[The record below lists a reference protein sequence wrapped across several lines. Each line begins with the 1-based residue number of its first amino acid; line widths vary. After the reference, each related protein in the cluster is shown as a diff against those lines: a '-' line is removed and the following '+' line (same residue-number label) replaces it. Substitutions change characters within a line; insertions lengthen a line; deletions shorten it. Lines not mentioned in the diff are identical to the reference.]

1 MQSNVNAIS
10 PSALRLDTQSTRS
23 IKLLTESKTERMA
36 SATNPDS
43 QSPKSGSAQ
52 SLGPSSESSTK
63 QWDSD
68 ADSPAAGASSSS
80 SDSGEEIPRISRS
93 KATSSVF
100 VVAGVLLVLDQIT
113 KTWAVNA
120 LAEGKTIDLIAG
132 ARFNLHFNPGAA
144 FSTGTA
150 LGPLFGV
157 AAVAVSIWLV
167 TFAREQ
173 RNLAVSLVAGLIIG
187 GALGNVGDRL
197 FRRGQGGFLRGFV
210 VDFIDL
216 GWWPV
221 FNVADMGIV
230 MGVIAMMA
238 LLVRNPD
245 L

>member
-1 MQSNVNAIS
+1 M
-10 PSALRLDTQSTRS
+10 
-23 IKLLTESKTERMA
+23 
-36 SATNPDS
+36 
-43 QSPKSGSAQ
+43 
-52 SLGPSSESSTK
+52 
-63 QWDSD
+63 
-68 ADSPAAGASSSS
+68 
-80 SDSGEEIPRISRS
+80 
-93 KATSSVF
+93 
-100 VVAGVLLVLDQIT
+100 
-113 KTWAVNA
+113 
-120 LAEGKTIDLIAG
+120 
-132 ARFNLHFNPGAA
+132 
-144 FSTGTA
+144 
-150 LGPLFGV
+150 
-157 AAVAVSIWLV
+157 SIWLV